1 MIGMILGVAYLY
13 ALAAICY
20 WLSNKLSPSKNMWE
34 ADSLWSF
41 IFAILYILF
50 IVLAGM
56 FTIPVVIATFVTI
69 VSISI

>member
-1 MIGMILGVAYLY
+1 MIGIILGVTYLY
-13 ALAAICY
+13 VLAAICY
-20 WLSNKLSPSKNMWE
+20 WLSNKFSPSKNMWA
-34 ADSLWSF
+34 ADSIWSF

-56 FTIPVVIATFVTI
+56 FTIPVVIATFIVI

>member
-13 ALAAICY
+13 ILAAICY

-41 IFAILYILF
+41 IFAILYIFF

-56 FTIPVVIATFVTI
+56 FTIPVVITIFVTI